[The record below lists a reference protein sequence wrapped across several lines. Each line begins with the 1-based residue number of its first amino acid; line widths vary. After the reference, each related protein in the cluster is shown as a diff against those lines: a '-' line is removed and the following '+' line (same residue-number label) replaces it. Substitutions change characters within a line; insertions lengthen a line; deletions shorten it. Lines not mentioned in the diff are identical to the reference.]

1 MSDSSPP
8 DSLDELEAEA
18 LRLASGPGIAEVVP
32 DERERDRS
40 AARERLLDLIKSSG
54 LNRSQF
60 AELLTLDES
69 ALRLVP
75 HSKGIPI
82 PWWLETLIR
91 EQPEF
96 VAAFAAGLLRDVKAS
111 KRARARHG

>member
-1 MSDSSPP
+1 VIDP
-8 DSLDELEAEA
+8 LDELEAEA
-18 LRLASGPGIAEVVP
+18 LRLASGPSIADAVP

-40 AARERLLDLIKSSG
+40 AARERLLTLIQTSG
-54 LNRSQF
+54 LNRSEF
-60 AELLTLDES
+60 AELLKLDES

-111 KRARARHG
+111 KRAKARHG

>member
-1 MSDSSPP
+1 MDRI
-8 DSLDELEAEA
+8 DELEAEA
-18 LRLASGPGIAEVVP
+18 LRLASGPSIADVVP
-32 DERERDRS
+32 DAREADRS
-40 AARERLLDLIKSSG
+40 AARERLLDLIKTSG

-60 AELLTLDES
+60 AELLALDES

-96 VAAFAAGLLRDVKAS
+96 VASFAAGLLRDVRAA
-111 KRARARHG
+111 KRARDLRG